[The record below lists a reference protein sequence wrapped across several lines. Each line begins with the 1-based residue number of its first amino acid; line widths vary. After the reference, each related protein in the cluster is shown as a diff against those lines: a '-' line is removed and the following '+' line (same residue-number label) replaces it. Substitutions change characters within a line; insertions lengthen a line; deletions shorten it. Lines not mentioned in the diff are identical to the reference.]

1 MTVKN
6 NNASNNNATK
16 ETVELTITDDSVIIN
31 GEVVDTIQEV
41 QGSLKELGDGISA
54 IIENEKKNEFEEMMD
69 APLTATEQS
78 SVKAKINPFIKE
90 EDMNAIK
97 ETEGKLAAASKV
109 KHSHSVD
116 PWSIGAAAGIAAIG
130 ITAQLVVTNIMK
142 DEVELEG
149 SRYSAL
155 QVAGRALGGATLAAG
170 LNYGAQKLS
179 AACATDP
186 AVNMLTTAL
195 IGNGVRVAD
204 AFFGD
209 QVMNMFSAG
218 ASAASDKVNSLFE
231 QQEEEVQ
238 EAVEAMA

>member
-1 MTVKN
+1 MTVK
-6 NNASNNNATK
+6 NNNATK
-16 ETVELTITDDSVIIN
+16 ETVELNITDDSVIIN
-31 GEVVDTIQEV
+31 GEVVDTIQEA
-41 QGSLKELGDGISA
+41 QGSLKELGDGISN
-54 IIENEKKNEFEEMMD
+54 ILENEKNEFEEMMD
-69 APLTATEQS
+69 APLTATEQTTT
-78 SVKAKINPFIKE
+78 KAKLNPFIKE

-109 KHSHSVD
+109 KHSHNVD

-130 ITAQLVVTNIMK
+130 ITAQLVVTNVLK
-142 DEVELEG
+142 DEVEMEG

-218 ASAASDKVNSLFE
+218 ATAASDKVNSLFE